1 MKVEQI
7 RDHFDDALTWRCCCL
22 LLNRLLDLILTI
34 SIIEADE
41 VIKAN
46 KIRIIFVPFMYP
58 NSRLTIVWIFTPKLS
73 QILGF
78 SFQKKKNIWIPKN
91 DLSIALKY
99 KWLNFVDKQHHVKG
113 GNKGICCEDFFHMP
127 SFFAMMKL

>member
-34 SIIEADE
+34 LIIEESE

-46 KIRIIFVPFMYP
+46 KIRIIFVPLNF
-58 NSRLTIVWIFTPKLS
+58 TIV
-73 QILGF
+73 
-78 SFQKKKNIWIPKN
+78 
-91 DLSIALKY
+91 
-99 KWLNFVDKQHHVKG
+99 
-113 GNKGICCEDFFHMP
+113 
-127 SFFAMMKL
+127 